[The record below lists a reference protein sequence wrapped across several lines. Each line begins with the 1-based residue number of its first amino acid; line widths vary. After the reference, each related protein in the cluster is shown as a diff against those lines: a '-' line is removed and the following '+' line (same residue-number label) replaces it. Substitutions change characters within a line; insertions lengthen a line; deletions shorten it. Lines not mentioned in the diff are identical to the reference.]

1 MVMINCRRSLH
12 SSVYDKNI
20 DDQIRPVVVPDD
32 VIQPQSEKYW
42 APNPNTGVFGPA
54 AAEQNTAR
62 AMGRGFYVSS
72 SHGGTESVLEQK
84 AFIRPLEDLDKP
96 QHP

>member
-20 DDQIRPVVVPDD
+20 DDQIRPIVVPDD
-32 VIQPQSEKYW
+32 VIQPQSDKYW

-54 AAEQNTAR
+54 AAEQSTAR

-72 SHGGTESVLEQK
+72 SHDGTESVLEQK
-84 AFIRPLEDLDKP
+84 AFIRPLEVLDKP
-96 QHP
+96 QHT